1 MKHTLL
7 SIRGAEMP
15 APGAF
20 PVPGSTR
27 KGSLVKAGSFQVPAL
42 IADIGPEAT
51 KRYFEFFTVP
61 IRNKNTRMAYCHA
74 IGQFLDRCERAGFR
88 GLEDIEPITVAAYIE
103 TLQRQAA
110 PPTVKQH
117 MAAIRMLFSWL
128 TEKGVLAMNP
138 AREVKTE
145 KFSRTEGKTPAFV
158 NGEVQ
163 QLLDVIEAST
173 HTGLRDRA
181 LLGVLAYTFARIG
194 AVVNLKVGDCY
205 PSGKRFLLRFKEKG
219 GKEKE
224 LPVHHKLEEILDQYL
239 KATGLDKEPES
250 PLFPAALGKTG
261 KLSRRPLVRTDAAD
275 MLKRRL
281 KQAGLPAHYSPHS
294 FRATGITNFLENG
307 GTLEVAQRI
316 AGHADSRTTKLYDR
330 RGQKVLVED
339 MERIRY

>member
-1 MKHTLL
+1 MLR
-7 SIRGAEMP
+7 SVAE
-15 APGAF
+15 
-20 PVPGSTR
+20 V
-27 KGSLVKAGSFQVPAL
+27 
-42 IADIGPEAT
+42 GPEAT
-51 KRYFEFFTVP
+51 KRFFEFFTVP
-61 IRNKNTRMAYCHA
+61 IRNKNTRIAYYHA
-74 IGQFLDRCERAGFR
+74 IGRFLTWCGQAGFQS
-88 GLEDIEPITVAAYIE
+88 LEDIEPITVAAYIE
-103 TLQRQAA
+103 QHPGS

-145 KFSRTEGKTPAFV
+145 RFSRTEGKTPAFV
-158 NGEVQ
+158 EGEVQ
-163 QLLDVIEAST
+163 TLLGAVDAST

-194 AVVNLKVGDCY
+194 AVVNLKVEDYY

-224 LPVHHKLEEILDQYL
+224 LPVHHKLEELLDEYL
-239 KATGLDKEPES
+239 KTTGLEKEPQS
-250 PLFPAALGKTG
+250 PLFPASIGKTG

-294 FRATGITNFLENG
+294 FRATGITNFLEND
-307 GTLEVAQRI
+307 GTLEAAQRI

-330 RGQKVLVED
+330 RGQKVLLED